1 MAYPEVVTREE
12 WLAARK
18 RLLAAEKEQEDWEEP
33 KGRRPGCT
41 GRTRRSPTDAR
52 TRQT

>member
-18 RLLAAEKEQEDWEEP
+18 RLLATEKV
-33 KGRRPGCT
+33 PGLSRFLRDGGNIFHT
-41 GRTRRSPTDAR
+41 YST
-52 TRQT
+52 